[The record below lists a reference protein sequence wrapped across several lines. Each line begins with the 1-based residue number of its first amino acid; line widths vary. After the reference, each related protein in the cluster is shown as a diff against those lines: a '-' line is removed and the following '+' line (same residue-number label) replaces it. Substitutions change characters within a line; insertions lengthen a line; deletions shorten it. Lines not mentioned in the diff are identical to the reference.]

1 MNFGF
6 ALSLAPKIY
15 EYSMNHIEVGG
26 ADVRR
31 RGSREETGMREQRE
45 EEARAVTFL
54 AGYPL

>member
-1 MNFGF
+1 MGN
-6 ALSLAPKIY
+6 
-15 EYSMNHIEVGG
+15 